1 MLSSLFTGITGLSSQ
16 SKAMG
21 VISDNIANINTVG
34 FKSSRFSFADILSA
48 SIGGA
53 TNVQVGGGVRLSSVL
68 PNFIE
73 GSIVTTG
80 NPTDLAIDG
89 NGFFIVSDGS
99 GNFYTRAGQF
109 VQNGDGELTTPEG
122 YVLQGWNLEDNSFGN
137 INLSNVICPPKAT
150 EKVELKLNLC
160 SEAEVPPTPFDAT
173 DISSD
178 MYNYSTSVTV
188 YDSEGSSHEVT
199 IYFVKTGDNA
209 WEAHYVYTQADGT
222 VAEAGTQSLTFNDGS
237 DPSKPAGSLS
247 DDSDDTAI
255 SFDFGDITF
264 DYGTG
269 TDETPAGDGLDG
281 TTLSSAACTLNSVT
295 QDGYGAAG
303 DGLDGTTQFCS
314 ACTLNSLT
322 QDGYGAGSLKNISI
336 DEQGV
341 ISGIFSNG
349 ELKELY
355 QIALASFSA
364 PCYLQKMGDN
374 LYEITGKSG
383 QPIIG
388 KPNTGDKGKIVA
400 GSLEQSNVDIAKEFT
415 NMILVQRA
423 FQANSKVITTS
434 DIMLDDLIRM
444 KR

>member
-1 MLSSLFTGITGLSSQ
+1 MISSLFTGITGLSSQ

-21 VISDNIANINTVG
+21 VISDNIANINTIG

-109 VQNGDGELTTPEG
+109 VQNGNGELTTPEG

-150 EKVELKLNLC
+150 EKAELKLNLC
-160 SEAEVPPTPFDAT
+160 SEAEVPATPFDAT
-173 DISSD
+173 NISSD

-188 YDSEGSSHEVT
+188 YDSLGCEHEVT

-281 TTLSSAACTLNSVT
+281 TT
-295 QDGYGAAG
+295 
-303 DGLDGTTQFCS
+303 QFCS
-314 ACTLNSLT
+314 ACALNSLT

-341 ISGIFSNG
+341 ISGVFSNG

-364 PCYLQKMGDN
+364 PCYLQKIGDN